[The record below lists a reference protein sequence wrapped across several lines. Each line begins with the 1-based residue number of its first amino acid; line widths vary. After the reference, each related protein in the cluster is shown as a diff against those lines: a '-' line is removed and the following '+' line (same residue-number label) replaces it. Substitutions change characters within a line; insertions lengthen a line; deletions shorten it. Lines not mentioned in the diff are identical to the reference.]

1 MSSSLPVPQ
10 LGYRKIR
17 DRTLFDQLETVAGLA
32 TPQNYNPIHNQFF
45 ALNESNAQNV
55 VIGAPKHIMSV
66 VEQTGECSFK
76 VVVED
81 EQQQNTNA
89 QCFVK
94 FSPLLDPLK
103 HITGA
108 YTATDITTLPSFL
121 PDGSTT
127 HTPHPKTIRPNNS
140 SYVDALFSLLSALL
154 KQNSGI
160 TNLIDCYGCFLG
172 VKRGY
177 RYMLT
182 DDIDLAHESSHFM
195 DNLGTLFT
203 LEGGIPY
210 RSDSLSRK
218 PALSIG
224 DTTPLNCVEAS
235 SLITELFEDVSP
247 AASTLSDT
255 SAPIV
260 LRRTSQCSSESSTSS
275 NEENTDEENTD
286 EENTDEDEDLE
297 EELEHAHT
305 SVGCSDSDDEPFSE
319 TEEDETYCRMKEFP
333 CVAIF
338 LEQMT
343 GTLESLMNT
352 SDLSDNEWASALFQV
367 TVTLAYLQRV
377 LNFTHNDL
385 HTSNIMYIPTDKTF
399 LCYKINGQ
407 HYKVP
412 TYGRI
417 FKIIDFGRSIFE
429 YEGLRF
435 CSDSFQKGED
445 AAGQYNCAPFR
456 DDSKPELPP
465 NMSFDLCRLGCS
477 LFDYFLPSVPE
488 SSDQCSPLETLI
500 AKWCCDAQGKN
511 VLYKSNGEERYPGFK
526 LYKMIARRVVGLE
539 PIKVLE
545 QEPVFASFLC
555 ARKKLGRLH
564 IFNLDAT
571 PDLTQKSGS
580 LVNTPTA

>member
-1 MSSSLPVPQ
+1 MSLAHIVPQ

-17 DRTLFDQLETVAGLA
+17 DRSLFDQLETVAELA
-32 TPQNYNPIHNQFF
+32 TPQNYNPIHNSFF

-55 VIGAPKHIMSV
+55 VVGAPKHITSIID
-66 VEQTGECSFK
+66 QTSEGSFRI
-76 VVVED
+76 VVED
-81 EQQQNTNA
+81 EHEESTNV

-108 YTATDITTLPSFL
+108 YTGMDITTLPSFL
-121 PDGSTT
+121 PGETA
-127 HTPHPKTIRPNNS
+127 PHPKTIRHNNS

-154 KQNSGI
+154 KHSSDAA
-160 TNLIDCYGCFLG
+160 NLIDCYGCFLG
-172 VKRGY
+172 VKQGY

-182 DDIDLAHESSHFM
+182 DDVDLAHESSHFI

-210 RSDSLSRK
+210 RNDSLSQK

-224 DTTPLNCVEAS
+224 NATALGGVEAS
-235 SLITELFEDVSP
+235 SLITELFADTPPPGSMVSD
-247 AASTLSDT
+247 A

-275 NEENTDEENTD
+275 DEENTD
-286 EENTDEDEDLE
+286 DE
-297 EELEHAHT
+297 EEATAGWDHT
-305 SVGCSDSDDEPFSE
+305 SIDSLENDDEPFSE

-333 CVAIF
+333 CAAIF

-352 SDLSDNEWASALFQV
+352 SELSDKEWASALFQV
-367 TVTLAYLQRV
+367 TITLAFFQRV

-399 LCYKINGQ
+399 LCYKIGGR

-412 TYGRI
+412 TFGRI

-429 YEGLRF
+429 YEGQRF

-456 DDSKPELPP
+456 DDSKPELVP

-488 SSDQCSPLETLI
+488 SSDQCSPIETLI
-500 AKWCCDAQGKN
+500 AGWCCDAQGKN
-511 VLYKSNGEERYPGFK
+511 VLYKSNGDERYPGFK
-526 LYKMIARRVVGLE
+526 LYKMIARRVAGLE

-545 QEPVFASFLC
+545 HEPVFAQFVCS
-555 ARKKLGRLH
+555 RKKLGRLN
-564 IFNLDAT
+564 IYNLDST
-571 PDLTQKSGS
+571 PSLIQKSGS